1 MFAEVLNYFITFF
14 TRNRLEKLLLV
25 ILVFVVGII
34 VTRVVSALIGRIS
47 KKYLTR
53 QYSMLIRKAVYYS
66 CAVIVLIII
75 LQLLGVKVG
84 ALLGAAGIAGIAIG
98 FASQTS
104 MSNLISGL
112 FLISEKP
119 FEVGD
124 VIRVDKTFGV
134 VQSIDLLSVKINTFD
149 NLFIRIPNEK
159 LINTEI
165 TNITR
170 YPIRRM
176 DIKLKVAYK
185 SSISKVKDA
194 LQNVAANNPL
204 CLDEPQPLILF
215 TDFGEFGME
224 FLFGLWFYKTDYLA
238 LKNSVMQDIKEKF
251 DGEGIEI
258 PFPHLSLYA
267 GSATEPLPVSISNSD
282 NSD

>member
-1 MFAEVLNYFITFF
+1 VFAEVLNYFITFF

-47 KKYLTR
+47 KKYITR

-204 CLDEPQPLILF
+204 CLDEPEPLILF
-215 TDFGEFGME
+215 TDFGESGME

-238 LKNSVMQDIKEKF
+238 MKNSVMQDIKEKF